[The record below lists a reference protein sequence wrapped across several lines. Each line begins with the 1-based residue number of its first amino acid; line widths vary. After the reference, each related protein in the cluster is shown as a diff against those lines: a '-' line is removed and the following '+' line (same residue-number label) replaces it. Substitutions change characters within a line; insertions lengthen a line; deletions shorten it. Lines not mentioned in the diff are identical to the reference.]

1 MSAGLSD
8 RPVVRSLRLALVG
21 GFALSCSGEERRLP
35 GSVQRLVAFLALQ
48 ERPVPRQRAAFALWP
63 DASETHAYGSLR
75 AAVCRLRSGCRDRM
89 LRDGRELGLREE
101 VEVDVR
107 RARALAGQ
115 ACDSG
120 ATELEA
126 ILRGG
131 ELLPD
136 WYDDWVLIE
145 RERFHELRSQ
155 LLEELSNAHLRSGAV
170 ERAIEIALAA
180 VQAEPLRESSRRAL
194 IRAQLTIGNRADALA
209 QYTRFSELLSALALT
224 PSPELNQLV
233 HDLVAAPSRGQS
245 AARDPFGMQAAR

>member
-1 MSAGLSD
+1 LD
-8 RPVVRSLRLALVG
+8 HPVVGSLRLALVG
-21 GFALSCSGEERRLP
+21 GFSLSCSGAERRLP

-63 DASETHAYGSLR
+63 DASEAHAYGSLR
-75 AAVCRLRSGCRDRM
+75 AAVFRLKSCCRDRL

-107 RARALAGQ
+107 RARALASE
-115 ACDSG
+115 ACDGG

-136 WYDDWVLIE
+136 WYEDWVLIE
-145 RERFHELRSQ
+145 RERFHELRSR
-155 LLEELSNAHLRSGAV
+155 LLEELSEAHLRSGAV
-170 ERAIEIALAA
+170 ARAIEVALAA
-180 VQAEPLRESSRRAL
+180 VQAEPMRESSRRAL
-194 IRAQLTIGNRADALA
+194 IRAQLAIGNRADALA
-209 QYTRFSELLSALALT
+209 QYQRFSELLSAFALT

-233 HDLVAAPSRGQS
+233 RSLL
-245 AARDPFGMQAAR
+245 AR

>member
-8 RPVVRSLRLALVG
+8 RPVVTSLRLALVG

-89 LRDGRELGLREE
+89 LRDGRELGLR
-101 VEVDVR
+101 
-107 RARALAGQ
+107 ALAGQ

-155 LLEELSNAHLRSGAV
+155 LLEELSNAHLRSGAASV
-170 ERAIEIALAA
+170 RSRLRSPQCRQNHFAKAA
-180 VQAEPLRESSRRAL
+180 GGP
-194 IRAQLTIGNRADALA
+194 
-209 QYTRFSELLSALALT
+209 
-224 PSPELNQLV
+224 
-233 HDLVAAPSRGQS
+233 
-245 AARDPFGMQAAR
+245 